1 MQNNR
6 LGLVALA
13 LVAACSSRAQS
24 SPPPLPATPGDTVV
38 TAVSGDSWLEHIHR
52 SFGDTSM
59 GKTGRLGPPAGEEAS
74 QPLAQVGALPTTQA
88 VTLRGA
94 DLYRLNCQGCHG
106 ESGQGAPPEI
116 NSLIN
121 PLRAT
126 SVVLVVERMKK
137 TGMDISYRDAA
148 TLAQQSSVALLDRL
162 QKGGENMPAFQQL
175 NRPEVGA
182 LLAYL
187 KQLADTPGA
196 KNEQSNVRESQLRV
210 GELIVKSTCHTCHSA
225 VGPNPGP
232 RELADGA
239 IPPLSTLTRRKDQSE
254 FIRKVTRG
262 EPVLMGTPPELC
274 RGRMPVFYYLSE
286 QEAADVYLYLL
297 HYPPTERDTP
307 AAPLAAAT
315 LVVRHTSGNG
325 LNSPPPP
332 SPATGEARQEREFTA
347 SPDVLMLV
355 WVAGTS
361 FVLFAILG
369 GLFFTIHIFKRLSAG
384 SHRHGV
390 KMRSTSAAD

>member
-1 MQNNR
+1 MQKNR
-6 LGLVALA
+6 LGLVALT
-13 LVAACSSRAQS
+13 LVAACSSQAQS
-24 SPPPLPATPGDTVV
+24 PAHPLPVAPGDRVV

-74 QPLAQVGALPTTQA
+74 QPLAQIVALPTTEA

-106 ESGQGAPPEI
+106 ESGQGTPPEI
-116 NSLIN
+116 NSLIS
-121 PLRAT
+121 PVRAT
-126 SVVLVVERMKK
+126 SVALVLERMKK

-148 TLAQQSSVALLDRL
+148 TLAEQSNVALQDRL
-162 QKGGENMPAFQQL
+162 QKGGENMPAFQHL
-175 NRPEVGA
+175 DRPEVSA

-187 KQLADTPGA
+187 KQLADVPGA
-196 KNEQSNVRESQLRV
+196 KNGQSTVRESQLRV

-254 FIRKVTRG
+254 FIRKVTQG

-274 RGRMPVFYYLSE
+274 RGRMPVLYYLSE

-297 HYPPTERDTP
+297 EYPPTERDTSSP
-307 AAPLAAAT
+307 FAAAT
-315 LVVRHTSGNG
+315 LVVRHASGNG
-325 LNSPPPP
+325 PDSPPPA
-332 SPATGEARQEREFTA
+332 SPAIGDARQERESTA
-347 SPDVLMLV
+347 GPGVLTLV
-355 WVAGTS
+355 WVAGAS
-361 FVLFAILG
+361 FVLFAILS
-369 GLFFTIHIFKRLSAG
+369 GLFFTIIHIVKRLSG
-384 SHRHGV
+384 ESRRHGV
-390 KMRSTSAAD
+390 KMQSTSATD